1 MLVQLLA
8 FPARVLAMTQRDSVH
23 VLHVTEIHHKP
34 IRIELPFHGHLRDY
48 NSEGNEN
55 RNVIVM
61 SVQRLAKTL
70 FLMSCHAR
78 PTL

>member
-8 FPARVLAMTQRDSVH
+8 FLARVLAMTQKSSNH
-23 VLHVTEIHHKP
+23 VLYVTEIHHKP
-34 IRIELPFHGHLRDY
+34 IRIELPFHGHLRAY

-55 RNVIVM
+55 RNMIVV

-70 FLMSCHAR
+70 FLTTCHAR

>member
-8 FPARVLAMTQRDSVH
+8 FLARVLAMTQIDSVH

-34 IRIELPFHGHLRDY
+34 IRVELPFHGHLRDY
-48 NSEGNEN
+48 NNEQSEN

-61 SVQRLAKTL
+61 TVQRLAKTL